1 MGVHLCG
8 VVLLVLVLVMYSQF
22 MEQVQFFAAG
32 LVKLG
37 MAARGD
43 LLLFLSLSL
52 SLWCFALLCVSCPPH
67 NDWCVK

>member
-8 VVLLVLVLVMYSQF
+8 VVLLVLVLVMCSQF

-52 SLWCFALLCVSCPPH
+52 SLVLCSAV
-67 NDWCVK
+67 CVVPAS